1 MKKIIT
7 TSVFAA
13 FFIICFGA
21 YFLFFKN
28 NISDKVSPFVKS
40 ASVHVSNAVGNEL
53 GDDKKLTNKEYI
65 ESLNTAI
72 DEIGKSIHSVKML
85 KTEGNKEEIE
95 LASSYLQSCK
105 VYLKSLREINSKLMG
120 FEVKIS
126 LLDNQINELLGV
138 ILDKNRYEMMYNAR
152 QDSTGELYQYKQN
165 YAKLVPSLEGSTSA
179 LKKQI
184 SNINKLVAINALIDP
199 AKLDMVNKAYAD
211 SVKDKG
217 PIDKKFDRS
226 FELYHKVKSI
236 GLDASIAVL
245 KREVLARRRFGE
257 EEAQKVWFNA
267 VSEQLKKSGLV
278 K

>member
-7 TSVFAA
+7 TSVFAV

-65 ESLNTAI
+65 ESLNAAV
-72 DEIGKSIHSVKML
+72 DEIEKDIHSVKML
-85 KTEGNKEEIE
+85 TTEGNKEDIE
-95 LASSYLQSCK
+95 LVVSYLQSCK
-105 VYLKSLREINSKLMG
+105 AYFKTLRDINSKLMG
-120 FEVKIS
+120 FEVKIA
-126 LLDNQINELLGV
+126 LLDNQSNELLGA
-138 ILDKNRYEMMYNAR
+138 ILDKNRYEILLDAR
-152 QDSTGELYQYKQN
+152 QDSTGELYQHKQN
-165 YAKLVPSLEGSTSA
+165 YAKLVPSLAGSTNL

-184 SNINKLVAINALIDP
+184 TSINKLVAVNALIDP
-199 AKLDMVNKAYAD
+199 AKLDIVNKAYAD
-211 SVKDKG
+211 SVREKG

-226 FELYHKVKSI
+226 FELYQKVKSI